1 MWDFATPSCMNAPNV
16 SNLTFCCLY
25 FLRTSLTQPKASAA
39 LTRSTQLEEPAFMNP
54 QNEQGNHEE
63 HVDVASSSSAVQRA
77 SQMLQD
83 LGRLK
88 NEMRS
93 LLQVRASE
101 INANFHTLIVLL
113 LV

>member
-1 MWDFATPSCMNAPNV
+1 MNAPNV
-16 SNLTFCCLY
+16 RNLTFCCLY
-25 FLRTSLTQPKASAA
+25 FIRTSQTQPKASAA
-39 LTRSTQLEEPAFMNP
+39 LSRSTQPEETAFMNP
-54 QNEQGNHEE
+54 QNEQGNQGE
-63 HVDVASSSSAVQRA
+63 HIHVTSSSSAVQRA

-83 LGRLK
+83 LGQLK

-93 LLQVRASE
+93 LLQVRALG